1 MLRRA
6 IRRAGRNAQLAYS
19 AIDGGED
26 SRSGSGIA
34 SAQLFELA
42 AARIGLLLHE
52 VQIFEALAPSGGD
65 DNQQTNRHQQA
76 AAQRGITE
84 SVGWGIAHLLDR
96 AEWQSERSRIL
107 PSRAESYQCSA
118 MISAAV
124 GPPGQQRQ
132 ETLVTLAELPSPG
145 SMWETSMCRRVAQMT
160 TPDLV
165 VSGGATMPHDL
176 AHPLRM
182 HTKDTCTGM
191 LINIEWFAIP
201 ALQSSPS
208 LPPCQALHKEFIC
221 RCAMLLPSCELWGA
235 AGPAQG
241 EMETLS
247 RTYVF
252 FAAKAME
259 LVPYEVWRQ
268 RSHYDME
275 AMVPIEAPTKTWL
288 AEFFRDHFYKGLV
301 DDDVKVRRLQK
312 AAHLT
317 SCLLICSAFPFLI
330 PHFSPPYP
338 TLQGPVTGGQH
349 TSMRRVHGSVNV
361 AQGAA
366 HRADRHALE
375 YGACPF
381 CFRSDCGQRGQ
392 CCQAEAAKSRSR
404 SRRDGSAWFR
414 SQASGG
420 GCRGG
425 ALRGPGWQQEAAE
438 MGVRIQ
444 RRREFAQRRGF
455 SDG

>member
-96 AEWQSERSRIL
+96 AEWPSERSRIL

-165 VSGGATMPHDL
+165 VSGEASMPHDP

-182 HTKDTCTGM
+182 QIHTKEFLSTWL
-191 LINIEWFAIP
+191 LINTGIEWFAIP
-201 ALQSSPS
+201 ALQCSPS

-235 AGPAQG
+235 AGPAQA
-241 EMETLS
+241 EMERLS
-247 RTYVF
+247 HTYVS

-275 AMVPIEAPTKTWL
+275 AMVPIEAPSETWL
-288 AEFFRDHFYKGLV
+288 AEFFRDSFYKGFV
-301 DDDVKVRRLQK
+301 DDDVKVRR
-312 AAHLT
+312 
-317 SCLLICSAFPFLI
+317 
-330 PHFSPPYP
+330 
-338 TLQGPVTGGQH
+338 
-349 TSMRRVHGSVNV
+349 
-361 AQGAA
+361 
-366 HRADRHALE
+366 
-375 YGACPF
+375 
-381 CFRSDCGQRGQ
+381 
-392 CCQAEAAKSRSR
+392 
-404 SRRDGSAWFR
+404 
-414 SQASGG
+414 
-420 GCRGG
+420 
-425 ALRGPGWQQEAAE
+425 
-438 MGVRIQ
+438 
-444 RRREFAQRRGF
+444 
-455 SDG
+455 